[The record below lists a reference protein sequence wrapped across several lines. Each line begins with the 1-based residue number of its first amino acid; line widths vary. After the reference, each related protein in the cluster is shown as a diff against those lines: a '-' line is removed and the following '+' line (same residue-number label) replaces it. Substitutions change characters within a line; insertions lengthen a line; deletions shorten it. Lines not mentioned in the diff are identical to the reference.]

1 MGSDDKKSENSD
13 KSNNS
18 DSHNTVL
25 YIQMGACVILIA
37 SRYALHLLGEHQ
49 AMADVIVGGGIL
61 AKPPPFNDLVLFQFP
76 SNGLSLQASSTS
88 MLT

>member
-1 MGSDDKKSENSD
+1 MGSDDKD
-13 KSNNS
+13 NNS

-49 AMADVIVGGGIL
+49 AIADVIVGGGIL
-61 AKPPPFNDLVLFQFP
+61 AKDIYANFLYKAKESDQK
-76 SNGLSLQASSTS
+76 ASDSFTKNTRKKF
-88 MLT
+88 LREL